1 MKKSLWTRL
10 LSLLLAV
17 VLCVELLPAV
27 GSAVSPSEDLEH
39 TVEGTVEEPAEVAF
53 EEASLRSERVK
64 HFRMGDGSYVAVQ
77 YDVPVHH
84 QDADG
89 RWQDIDNTLEPVGQ
103 TYAVEDGSVAF
114 AASLN
119 GDAVFTADA
128 DEHRVQLF
136 LDGDPDVLP
145 SHDATL
151 AAPEPTEAVALP
163 EVTEETT
170 EEPAEETETAAS
182 EEEPAAEM
190 MVETGAAAEPEPAG
204 PARSYHAAEAVVQEP
219 FSLRSDDPFVPEKL
233 SSSLLYPDVYDGV
246 DLAYT
251 LYGETI
257 KETILVNKAQA
268 SYLFSFVLQTGD
280 LTAEMQEDG
289 SVLLLDEAG
298 SPVYAIPAPYMLDAE
313 GTYSDAVRYSLE
325 ELDRG
330 SYRLLVDA
338 DAAWIEEEAQFPV
351 AIDPTIVK
359 ISQSGSLSWA
369 YVFSGRP
376 DTSFPE
382 STVRVGYTQHNG
394 SGEYQAI
401 AAVDKL
407 PELPSGSMVTAAAI
421 HALQSGFS
429 NVSSDDFQYLYAH
442 QLTID
447 KTGSQKYSDWIK
459 TLTWNKIYANG
470 TNHYKTATEDFI
482 RLTSTNGYRSLDITR
497 AARSWYSGGKC
508 HAILLRSD
516 CSASKRIV
524 SSFQTGA
531 SYLTVTY
538 RNDFGLESYYTYQTQ
553 SAGRAG
559 TGYISDHMQ
568 RLTFVVPLLSSDS
581 SVMPFGLS
589 LVYNSGL
596 SRESFGVQQKENAN
610 EPPDYTRDYRNML
623 LGSGWKLSA
632 QQCVQSV
639 RIGSDDAQTLYWVY
653 TDADGTQHYF
663 SKEGGGGAE
672 TDGVFRDEDGLGL
685 KMTCQSNPDSDIGH
699 TNFTITDDNGNE
711 TFFRDGIL
719 TYTKDAYGN
728 GIYYC
733 YNDINFDTP
742 DGKSWRPTNEVFN
755 RLTRIYRQNKG
766 ASVEYLAT
774 LIYDADGRLLR
785 VGDEAGKETKFH
797 YDNTAGVRQ
806 LDYILCPDGTKLN
819 YTYDTT
825 GLNGAHDG
833 EANYGIWYTYHTDG
847 TIDQFYEFTLDGG
860 THVLGDTV
868 KCWNGKNRSSY
879 RAFGADQ
886 LAETDDDIR
895 LEVVFDNWGRT
906 ISTYTTNTDITR
918 ILGSS
923 AASYTDTAERSKQ
936 NNRLTSVGSTGMTA
950 ENLLR
955 DGGLE
960 SEDGWTNASTGSGSA
975 AARTTITN
983 DENRRHGTGGL
994 NLYLPDGAGSGDA
1007 AAISRPVTLT
1017 AGETYTLSGYFSA
1030 SSHLRWS
1037 SGARLE
1043 AVVQGGGAEQTVLLT
1058 DARPSSAIENG
1069 WQRVTATFTA
1079 PAASC
1084 RIAFRM
1090 SGCTG
1095 TAYLDDLQLEQ
1106 AEAASTY
1113 NLLQNASFEFGD
1125 AGWNLQGGSAAA
1137 AETKFGAK
1145 AMTMQGSYNG
1155 NLHVSQPVALN
1166 CSSDTT
1172 FLLSGWAQAD
1182 YAAPNAALEFGS
1194 GTRYFG
1200 LIAEIFYVGVDDP
1213 ERQSVPF
1220 SWATADWQCAVGTI
1234 VPKQSGK
1241 TIRRIIVYCAF
1252 DHNSG
1257 TARFDNLSL
1266 RQEPVQTYSYNA
1278 DGNVTAATQT
1288 GTGTEKA
1295 GYTGTDLTSY
1305 TAANGAKYTYT
1316 YNAAHDVTSASVAGI
1331 KSTTTYNE
1339 AGNVIGSKLTSTE
1352 KNEQKYLES
1361 SAVATPDRNHMQSVT
1376 DVNGNTTSYGYNS
1389 LAEQLI
1395 LTTDAL
1401 GRETNYT
1408 YDANSRRTAM
1418 VYRPGVA
1425 AIDYGYENG
1434 RLATLDR
1441 KTYRSGTEQHQIYS
1455 FGYNQWG
1462 QATRTSVGDRVL
1474 STNDYAPRGGNLT
1487 QTTYANGVAVTYS
1500 YDLLDRLVEKSYNET
1515 GKPDLTIRYTYNAES
1530 QLARLRYEEDGETV
1544 GSYAFEYDSLGRLIR
1559 STAMDENGSVTQ
1571 RTEHLYDAFNRL
1583 SGQNWTL
1590 GAQTYSERYAYSDG
1604 EKGDGSLTSM
1614 TAATGDS
1621 LEFGY
1626 DALKRLNRVT
1636 VKNGS
1641 SVILNTAYAYRDVSW
1656 NRGSA
1661 QVEFRN
1667 VRLGSDSGMLLEGKK
1682 YVYDDVGNLKEIRES
1697 TGKYNKLV
1705 EYTYDSQNQLT
1716 SEAYYKSG
1724 EAEAYITYNYTYD
1737 TAGNLLTVSQKKGNT
1752 TMLLQTY
1759 TYGDAQ
1765 WHDLLTAVNGQ
1776 AITYDASGNPLS
1788 YGGWSFGW
1796 QNGRQLKTAS
1806 KTSDGKT
1813 ETLEYAYDAD
1823 GIRTSKTYT
1832 VETFTQVPDYTV
1844 TFQADGATVKTM
1856 TVEDGYTLKDS
1867 DYPAVPSKTGYTG
1880 EWVKYTSAIH
1890 SNVTVQAKYTAVVA
1904 KYTVTFK
1911 ADNTV
1916 VKTMTVKDGYTLK
1929 ASDYPTVPAKS
1940 GYTGEWVKYTTAIH
1954 SNVTVQAKYTA
1965 VVTKYTVFFK
1975 ADGFTV
1981 KAIQVNDGYVLQ
1993 DADYPEVPAKVGCN
2007 GAWEKHTAAIHSNVT
2022 INAVYSPI
2030 SSHYTVTFKA
2040 NGATLKTMTVAD
2052 GYVLKT
2058 SDYPTIPKRAGYTGS
2073 WPKTGAIHANT
2084 TITAVY
2090 TKDSGIVIPTQPTS
2104 PGEIMSGGEGEPV
2117 EADVPAEDETVAPQ
2131 GMHVTGTQTVTH
2143 EYLTLNGKVA
2153 RETIRTN
2160 NTLTAV
2166 LDFIYDESGKPFALK
2181 YSTNGTSFQTYYY
2194 VLNLQGDVVKLI
2206 HYIPGFEY
2214 ESVAAYEY
2222 DAWGNIVSSSG
2233 RLAEINPLRYR
2244 GYYYDNETGFYYLQS
2259 RYYDPV
2265 NRRFINADRY
2275 TTAGS
2280 EFTGTNLFAYCNNEP
2295 ISSIDST
2302 GHMAGKSCLT
2312 VMEDGAGGRPKGLSC
2327 DSNYQYAPNGTRTT
2341 LQYESP
2347 YDSRAN
2353 LTRNVTYL
2361 SPKQTR
2367 EYVEGLQRQAFV
2379 NDSAIDDYLRDET
2392 MSMIKDMIKD
2402 GIKGSGGRLFE
2413 ATIDLAKLQGLVI
2426 QHMHAQQM
2434 LDIMDAGTGMVIV
2447 DYSINGTQGTWYFPW
2462 NEDAVGDYG
2471 IYPYARVG

>member
-119 GDAVFTADA
+119 GDAVFTAGA

-136 LDGDPDVLP
+136 LDGDSDVLP

-163 EVTEETT
+163 EVTEETKEAA

-190 MVETGAAAEPEPAG
+190 MVETGAAAELEPAG

-257 KETILVNKAQA
+257 KETILLNKAQA

-369 YVFSGRP
+369 YVFSGMP
-376 DTSFPE
+376 NYSYPA
-382 STVRVGYTQHNG
+382 SPVQVGYTSIG

-401 AAVDKL
+401 AAVDEL
-407 PELPSGSMVTAAAI
+407 PTLPSGSMVTAAAI

-429 NVSSDDFQYLYAH
+429 NDSSSTFQYLYAH
-442 QLTID
+442 QMTID

-470 TNHYKTATEDFI
+470 TNPYKTATEDFI

-596 SRESFGVQQKENAN
+596 SRESFGVQQKKNPN

-685 KMTCQSNPDSDIGH
+685 KMTCESNPNSDTGH

-733 YNDINFDTP
+733 YNGINFDTP

-755 RLTRIYRQNKG
+755 RLTRICRQNKG
-766 ASVEYLAT
+766 ASVEYLAK

-785 VGDEAGKETKFH
+785 VGDEAGKETKFY

-806 LDYILCPDGTKLN
+806 LDYLLCPDGTKLN

-860 THVLGDTV
+860 THVPGDTV

-886 LAETDDDIR
+886 LAETEDDIR

-983 DENRRHGTGGL
+983 EENRRHGTGGL

-1137 AETKFGAK
+1137 ADTRFGAK
-1145 AMTMQGSYNG
+1145 AMTMQGSYDG
-1155 NLHVSQPVALN
+1155 YLHVSQPVALN

-1200 LIAEIFYVGVDDP
+1200 LIAEIFYVGVEKP

-1234 VPKQSGK
+1234 VPKESGK

-1331 KSTTTYNE
+1331 KSATTYNE
-1339 AGNVIGSKLTSTE
+1339 AGNVTGSKLTSTE

-1361 SAVATPDRNHMQSVT
+1361 SAVATPDRNHTQSVT
-1376 DVNGNTTSYGYNS
+1376 DVNGSTTSYGYNS

-1401 GRETNYT
+1401 GRTTEYT
-1408 YDANSRRTAM
+1408 YDANSRRTTM
-1418 VYRPGVA
+1418 VYRHGVA

-1441 KTYRSGTEQHQIYS
+1441 KTFRSGATQHQIYS

-1462 QATRTSVGDRVL
+1462 QATSTSVGDRVL

-1500 YDLLDRLVEKSYNET
+1500 YDLLDRLVEKSYHET
-1515 GKPDLTIRYTYNAES
+1515 GKPDFTIRYTYNAES

-1583 SGQNWTL
+1583 SGQSWTL

-1621 LEFGY
+1621 LSFGY
-1626 DALKRLNRVT
+1626 DTLKRLNRVT
-1636 VKNGS
+1636 AKSGS
-1641 SVILNTAYAYRDVSW
+1641 SIILNTAYAYRDVSW

-1697 TGKYNKLV
+1697 TGDFNKLV
-1705 EYTYDSQNQLT
+1705 EYAYDSQNQLT

-1737 TAGNLLTVSQKKGNT
+1737 TAGNLLTVSQKEGDT
-1752 TMLLQTY
+1752 TTLLQTY

-1813 ETLEYAYDAD
+1813 ETLEYSYDAD

-1856 TVEDGYTLKDS
+1856 TVEDGYVLKDS
-1867 DYPAVPSKTGYTG
+1867 DYPAVPTKTGYTG
-1880 EWVKYTSAIH
+1880 EWVKYTS
-1890 SNVTVQAKYTAVVA
+1890 
-1904 KYTVTFK
+1904 
-1911 ADNTV
+1911 
-1916 VKTMTVKDGYTLK
+1916 
-1929 ASDYPTVPAKS
+1929 
-1940 GYTGEWVKYTTAIH
+1940 AIH

-2030 SSHYTVTFKA
+2030 ASHYTVTFKA
-2040 NGATLKTMTVAD
+2040 NGKTLKTMTVAD

-2058 SDYPTIPKRAGYTGS
+2058 SDYPAIPKRAGYTGS

-2117 EADVPAEDETVAPQ
+2117 EADAPAEDETVAPQ
-2131 GMHVTGTQTVTH
+2131 GTHVTGTQTVTH

-2160 NTLTAV
+2160 NTLTGV

-2214 ESVAAYEY
+2214 ESVATYEY
-2222 DAWGNIVSSSG
+2222 DAWGNILSSSG
-2233 RLAEINPLRYR
+2233 KLAEINPLRYR
-2244 GYYYDNETGFYYLQS
+2244 GYYYDSETGFYYLQS
-2259 RYYDPV
+2259 RYYDPE
-2265 NRRFINADRY
+2265 NHSFINADSY
-2275 TTAGS
+2275 ASTDSSDAIAC
-2280 EFTGTNLFAYCNNEP
+2280 NMFAYCGNNPVLNLDPTGEWSWKGFLAGIATVAVGVAAVALTVVTAGAATP
-2295 ISSIDST
+2295 LAAAAVTSVGTLAASALITTGTTVAYAAATDST
-2302 GHMAGKSCLT
+2302 SVVELGCNIGH
-2312 VMEDGAGGRPKGLSC
+2312 GRCGLSLVM
-2327 DSNYQYAPNGTRTT
+2327 DFNSGDNDTYDLYSRKGGTTSSGADITYSVGIVKGYDKPGDYAG
-2341 LQYESP
+2341 S
-2347 YDSRAN
+2347 
-2353 LTRNVTYL
+2353 
-2361 SPKQTR
+2361 
-2367 EYVEGLQRQAFV
+2367 FV
-2379 NDSAIDDYLRDET
+2379 SV
-2392 MSMIKDMIKD
+2392 S
-2402 GIKGSGGRLFE
+2402 GSVKGYG
-2413 ATIDLAKLQGLVI
+2413 
-2426 QHMHAQQM
+2426 
-2434 LDIMDAGTGMVIV
+2434 V
-2447 DYSINGTQGTWYFPW
+2447 DYCQSPREKPGKGARAVTASFSFGTSSSASLSFSYDEYTWIASW
-2462 NEDAVGDYG
+2462 
-2471 IYPYARVG
+2471 